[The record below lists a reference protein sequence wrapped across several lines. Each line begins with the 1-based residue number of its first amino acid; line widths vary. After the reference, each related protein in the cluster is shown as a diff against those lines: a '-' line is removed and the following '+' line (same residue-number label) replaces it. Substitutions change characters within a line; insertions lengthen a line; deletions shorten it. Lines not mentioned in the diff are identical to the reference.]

1 VRRLSA
7 GVKVGVLF
15 LAVLGGGYAVW
26 DGLGVDP
33 AGRNSV
39 GLWAQ
44 LRDASGMPVGS
55 RVVVAGL
62 PVGEITGLTI
72 DGRYARVKFKVRG
85 DVPMWSSA
93 VVFKKATSLLGDHY
107 LEIDPG
113 TPETTDPT
121 GAVVENKRLKNGD
134 QIERVVEATSPDQLL
149 RRIEQSL
156 PNVDDVLLS
165 VKALSDDMRRVVNG
179 PIASVASKVDALVD
193 REGKTV
199 SDILERADRSM
210 ARIEAITAD
219 IRALT
224 GNADDRVVKI
234 LDNLEAASAE
244 AKTLVATAKDEVA
257 QTGDKLRQKL
267 DLVDQ
272 VVANTESITRKIDG
286 DQGTLGRLVNDPTI
300 ADNVESITTDAKGFL
315 GTLFGLQSYVGLRSE
330 YNIASGLARHYVS
343 IELHTRPD
351 KFYLIELERGPR
363 GDYPEVTLELDP
375 TTNGGTDTWV
385 RRAVIADKMR
395 FTFQFAKRFGWLT
408 LRYGIKEST
417 GGIGADLEGRWWD
430 RRLRL
435 SADVFDATFD
445 TYPRVKL
452 AAAVELFRGI
462 YILGG
467 VDELLNEPDSLRIDT
482 GNTDVP
488 TQFDELRFGRD
499 FFVGGMIR
507 FNDRDLAALLAIGGS
522 ALGGVTGGSGN

>member
-1 VRRLSA
+1 MRRLSA

-15 LAVLGGGYAVW
+15 LVVIAGGYAVW
-26 DGLGVDP
+26 NGLGVDP
-33 AGRNSV
+33 AGRNSMK
-39 GLWAQ
+39 LWAQ

-62 PVGEITGLTI
+62 PVGEITSLTI
-72 DGRYARVKFKVRG
+72 DGRYARVKFKVRR

-93 VVFKKATSLLGDHY
+93 VVYKKATSLLGDNY

-113 TPETTDPT
+113 TPETTDPS
-121 GAVVENKRLKNGD
+121 GNVLKNDRLVDGD
-134 QIERVVEATSPDQLL
+134 QIVRVVEATSPDQLL

-156 PNVDDVLLS
+156 PQVDDVLVS
-165 VKALSDDMRRVVNG
+165 VKSLSEDMRRVVNG

-219 IRALT
+219 IRAIT
-224 GNADDRVVKI
+224 GGADDRVNKI
-234 LDNLEAASAE
+234 LDNLDQASAE
-244 AKTLVATAKDEVA
+244 AKELVATAKDEVA
-257 QTGDKLRQKL
+257 QTGDKLRAKL

-272 VVANTESITRKIDG
+272 VVANTESITRKIDD

-330 YNIASGLARHYVS
+330 YNMVSGLARHYVS

-363 GDYPEVTLELDP
+363 GDYPDTTLELDP
-375 TTNGGTDTWV
+375 TTPAGMNGVWT
-385 RRAVIADKMR
+385 RRSVISDKMR

-408 LRYGIKEST
+408 LRYGIKDST
-417 GGIGADLEGRWWD
+417 GGIGADVEGRWWD
-430 RRLRL
+430 RGLRL

-445 TYPRVKL
+445 RYPRVKL
-452 AAAVELFRGI
+452 TAAVELFRGI

-467 VDELLNEPDSLRIDT
+467 VDELINSPDTLRIET
-482 GNTDVP
+482 GSSDVP
-488 TQFDELRFGRD
+488 VQFDEFHFGRD
-499 FFVGGMIR
+499 YFVGGLIR
-507 FNDRDLAALLAIGGS
+507 FNDRDLVALLAIGGS
-522 ALGGVTGGSGN
+522 ALGGLSSGD

>member
-1 VRRLSA
+1 MRRVSA
-7 GVKVGVLF
+7 GVKVGILF
-15 LAVLGGGYAVW
+15 LAVIGGGYAVW
-26 DGLGVDP
+26 NGLGVDP
-33 AGRNSV
+33 AGRNSMK
-39 GLWAQ
+39 LWAQ

-62 PVGEITGLTI
+62 PVGEITSLSI
-72 DGRYARVKFKVRG
+72 DGRYARVKFKVRR

-93 VVFKKATSLLGDHY
+93 VVYKKATSLLGDNY

-113 TPETTDPT
+113 APESTDAT
-121 GAVVENKRLKNGD
+121 GQVVTNDRLGDGD
-134 QIERVVEATSPDQLL
+134 QIVRVVEATSPDQLL

-156 PNVDDVLLS
+156 PNVDDVLMS

-210 ARIEAITAD
+210 ERIEAITKD

-224 GNADDRVVKI
+224 GTADDRVAKI

-244 AKTLVATAKDEVA
+244 AKVLVSTAKDEVS

-267 DLVDQ
+267 DLVDA
-272 VVANTESITRKIDG
+272 VVANTESITRKIDE
-286 DQGTLGRLVNDPTI
+286 DEGTLGRLVNDPTI
-300 ADNVESITTDAKGFL
+300 ADNVEAITTDAKGFL

-330 YNIASGLARHYVS
+330 YNVVSGLARHYVS

-363 GDYPEVTLELDP
+363 GDYPDVTLELDP
-375 TTNGGTDTWV
+375 TMNGGGDTWV
-385 RRAVIADKMR
+385 RKAVIADRMR

-445 TYPRVKL
+445 QLPRVKL

-462 YILGG
+462 YVVGG
-467 VDELLNEPDSLRIDT
+467 VDELLNPPDHLTIQT
-482 GNTDVP
+482 GGGDVP
-488 TQFDELRFGRD
+488 VQFEEFEFGRD
-499 FFVGGMIR
+499 YFVGGMIR

-522 ALGGVTGGSGN
+522 ALSGAGSSK

>member
-1 VRRLSA
+1 MKRLSA
-7 GVKVGVLF
+7 GIKVGVLF
-15 LAVLGGGYAVW
+15 LAVIGGGYAVW

-33 AGRNSV
+33 AGRNSMA
-39 GLWAQ
+39 LWAQ

-62 PVGEITGLTI
+62 PIGEITKLTI
-72 DGRYARVKFKVRG
+72 DGRYARVTFKVRG
-85 DVPMWSSA
+85 DVPMWTSA

-107 LEIDPG
+107 LSIDPG

-121 GAVVENKRLKNGD
+121 GAVVENQRLKDGD
-134 QIERVVEATSPDQLL
+134 QIVRVVEATSPDQLL

-165 VKALSDDMRRVVNG
+165 VKSLSDDMRRVVNG

-193 REGKTV
+193 RESKTV

-210 ARIEAITAD
+210 QRIEAITAD

-224 GNADDRVVKI
+224 GTADDRVLKI

-244 AKTLVATAKDEVA
+244 AKVLVATAKDEVS
-257 QTGDKLRQKL
+257 QTGDKLRAKL

-272 VVANTESITRKIDG
+272 VVANTESITRKIDE

-300 ADNVESITTDAKGFL
+300 ADNVEAITTDAKGFL

-330 YNIASGLARHYVS
+330 YNIAAGLARHYVS

-363 GDYPEVTLELDP
+363 GDYPDVTLELDP
-375 TTNGGTDTWV
+375 TMNGGTDVWV

-417 GGIGADLEGRWWD
+417 GGVGADMEARWWD

-435 SADVFDATFD
+435 SVDAYDATFD
-445 TYPRVKL
+445 RFPRVKL

-462 YILGG
+462 YVLGG
-467 VDELLNEPDSLRIDT
+467 VDELLNAPDTLRIET
-482 GNTDVP
+482 GATDVP
-488 TQFDELRFGRD
+488 NAFEKFHFGRD
-499 FFVGGMIR
+499 FFVGGLIQ

-522 ALGGVTGGSGN
+522 ALGGVTGD

>member
-1 VRRLSA
+1 MKRLSA

-15 LAVLGGGYAVW
+15 LAVVGGGYAVW

-33 AGRNSV
+33 AGRDNIK
-39 GLWAQ
+39 LWAQ

-62 PVGEITGLTI
+62 PVGEITSLTI
-72 DGRYARVKFKVRG
+72 DGRYARVKFKVRR

-93 VVFKKATSLLGDHY
+93 VVFKKATSLLGDNY

-113 TPETTDPT
+113 TAETTDPN
-121 GAVVENKRLKNGD
+121 GAVVTNDRLVDGD
-134 QIERVVEATSPDQLL
+134 QIVRVVEATSPDQLL

-156 PNVDDVLLS
+156 PQVDDVLVS
-165 VKALSDDMRRVVNG
+165 VKSLSEDMRRVVNG
-179 PIASVASKVDALVD
+179 PIASVASKVDTLVD
-193 REGKTV
+193 RESKTV
-199 SDILERADRSM
+199 ADILERADRSM

-224 GNADDRVVKI
+224 GSADDRVVKI
-234 LDNLEAASAE
+234 LDNLEQASSE
-244 AKTLVATAKDEVA
+244 AKALVATAKDEVA
-257 QTGDKLRQKL
+257 QTGDKLRAKL

-272 VVANTESITRKIDG
+272 VVANTESITRKIDQ
-286 DQGTLGRLVNDPTI
+286 DEGTLGRLVNDPTI
-300 ADNVESITTDAKGFL
+300 ADNVEAITTDAKGFL

-330 YNIASGLARHYVS
+330 YNMVSGLARHYVS

-363 GDYPEVTLELDP
+363 GDYPQTTLELDP
-375 TTNGGTDTWV
+375 TMNGGTDVWV
-385 RRAVIADKMR
+385 RRSVIADRMR

-417 GGIGADLEGRWWD
+417 GGIGADVEGRWWD
-430 RRLRL
+430 RGLRV
-435 SADVFDATFD
+435 SVDAFDATFD
-445 TYPRVKL
+445 KYPRVKL
-452 AAAVELFRGI
+452 TAAVELFRGI

-467 VDELLNEPDSLRIDT
+467 VDELINSPDSLRIDT

-488 TQFDELRFGRD
+488 KQFDELHFGRD
-499 FFVGGMIR
+499 YFVGGLIR

-522 ALGGVTGGSGN
+522 ALGGVTGGD

>member
-1 VRRLSA
+1 MRRLSA

-15 LAVLGGGYAVW
+15 LAVIGGGYAVW

-33 AGRNSV
+33 AGRNNMK
-39 GLWAQ
+39 LWAQ
-44 LRDASGMPVGS
+44 LRDASGMPIGS

-62 PVGEITGLTI
+62 PVGEITSLTI
-72 DGRYARVKFKVRG
+72 DGRYARVKFKVRR

-93 VVFKKATSLLGDHY
+93 VVFKKATSLLGDNY

-113 TPETTDPT
+113 TPETTDPA
-121 GAVVENKRLKNGD
+121 GAVVKNDRLVDGD
-134 QIERVVEATSPDQLL
+134 QIVRVVEATSPDQLL

-156 PNVDDVLLS
+156 PAVDDVLLS
-165 VKALSDDMRRVVNG
+165 VKSLSDDMRRVVNG
-179 PIASVASKVDALVD
+179 PIASVAAKVDTLVD

-199 SDILERADRSM
+199 SEILERADRSM

-224 GNADDRVVKI
+224 GNADERVTKI
-234 LDNLEAASAE
+234 LDNLDAASAE
-244 AKTLVATAKDEVA
+244 AKTLVATAKDEVTL
-257 QTGDKLRQKL
+257 TGDKLRQKL

-300 ADNVESITTDAKGFL
+300 ADNVESITSDAKGFL

-330 YNIASGLARHYVS
+330 YNVASGLARHYVS

-363 GDYPEVTLELDP
+363 GNYPDTTLELDP
-375 TTNGGTDTWV
+375 TTPDGAAGIWT
-385 RRAVIADKMR
+385 RRAVITDKMR

-408 LRYGIKEST
+408 LRYGVKEST
-417 GGIGADLEGRWWD
+417 GGIGADFEGQWWD
-430 RRLRL
+430 RHLRL
-435 SADVFDATFD
+435 SADIFDATFD

-452 AAAVELFRGI
+452 AAALELFRGI
-462 YILGG
+462 YIVGG
-467 VDELLNEPDSLRIDT
+467 VDELLNQPDTLRIDT
-482 GNTDVP
+482 GAGTVP
-488 TQFDELRFGRD
+488 AQFDEFHFGRD
-499 FFVGGMIR
+499 FFVGGLVR

-522 ALGGVTGGSGN
+522 ALGGVSGSSK

>member
-1 VRRLSA
+1 VKRLSA

-15 LAVLGGGYAVW
+15 LAVVGGGYAVW

-33 AGRNSV
+33 AGRDNIK
-39 GLWAQ
+39 LWAQ

-62 PVGEITGLTI
+62 PVGEITSLTI
-72 DGRYARVKFKVRG
+72 DGRYARVKFKVRR

-93 VVFKKATSLLGDHY
+93 VVFKKATSLLGDNY

-113 TPETTDPT
+113 TAETTDPS
-121 GAVVENKRLKNGD
+121 GNVIANDRLVDGD
-134 QIERVVEATSPDQLL
+134 QIVRVVEATSPDQLL

-156 PNVDDVLLS
+156 PQVDDVLVSVRSLS
-165 VKALSDDMRRVVNG
+165 EDMRRVVNG

-224 GNADDRVVKI
+224 GSADDRVLKI
-234 LDNLEAASAE
+234 LDNLEQASAE
-244 AKTLVATAKDEVA
+244 AKALVATAKDEVA
-257 QTGDKLRQKL
+257 QTGDKLRAKL

-272 VVANTESITRKIDG
+272 VVANTESITRKIDQ
-286 DQGTLGRLVNDPTI
+286 DEGTLGRLVNDPTI
-300 ADNVESITTDAKGFL
+300 ADNVEDITTDARGFL

-330 YNIASGLARHYVS
+330 YNVAAGLARHYVS

-363 GDYPEVTLELDP
+363 GDYPDTTIELDP
-375 TTNGGTDTWV
+375 TTPEGMDGTWV

-417 GGIGADLEGRWWD
+417 GGVGADVEGRWWD
-430 RRLRL
+430 HRLRL
-435 SADVFDATFD
+435 SADIFDATFD
-445 TYPRVKL
+445 RYPRIKL
-452 AAAVELFRGI
+452 AAALELFRGI
-462 YILGG
+462 YVIGG
-467 VDELLNEPDSLRIDT
+467 VDELVNSPDTLRIDT
-482 GNTDVP
+482 GATDVP
-488 TQFDELRFGRD
+488 AQFDEFHFGRD
-499 FFVGGMIR
+499 YFVGGLIR
-507 FNDRDLAALLAIGGS
+507 FNDRDLAALLAVGGS
-522 ALGGVTGGSGN
+522 ALGGLGGSD

>member
-1 VRRLSA
+1 MRRLSA
-7 GVKVGVLF
+7 GIKVGVLF

-385 RRAVIADKMR
+385 RRAVIADTMR

-445 TYPRVKL
+445 KYPRVKL

-467 VDELLNEPDSLRIDT
+467 VDELLNAPDSLRIDT

>member
-1 VRRLSA
+1 MKRLSA

-15 LAVLGGGYAVW
+15 LVVVAGGYAVW

-33 AGRNSV
+33 AGRNNMK
-39 GLWAQ
+39 LWAQ

-62 PVGEITGLTI
+62 PVGEITSLTI
-72 DGRYARVKFKVRG
+72 DGRYARVKFKVRS

-113 TPETTDPT
+113 TAETTDPT
-121 GAVVENKRLKNGD
+121 GKVVTNSRLHDGD

-156 PNVDDVLLS
+156 PAVDDVLLS
-165 VKALSDDMRRVVNG
+165 VKSLSDDMRRVVNG

-224 GNADDRVVKI
+224 GTADDRVVKI

-244 AKTLVATAKDEVA
+244 AKVLVATAKDEVA
-257 QTGDKLRQKL
+257 QTGDKLRAKL

-272 VVANTESITRKIDG
+272 VVANTESITHKIDS

-300 ADNVESITTDAKGFL
+300 ADNVEAITSDAKGFL
-315 GTLFGLQSYVGLRSE
+315 GTLFGLQTYVGLRSE
-330 YNIASGLARHYVS
+330 YNVASGLARHYVS

-363 GDYPEVTLELDP
+363 GDYPDVTLELDP
-375 TTNGGTDTWV
+375 TTNGNSDTWV
-385 RRAVIADKMR
+385 RRAVISDRMR

-417 GGIGADLEGRWWD
+417 GGVGVDAEVRWWD

-435 SADVFDATFD
+435 SADAFDATFD
-445 TYPRVKL
+445 KYPRLKL

-462 YILGG
+462 YVVGG
-467 VDELLNEPDSLRIDT
+467 VDELLNTPDSLSIQT
-482 GNTDVP
+482 GGGDVP
-488 TQFDELRFGRD
+488 AAFDEFHFGRD
-499 FFVGGMIR
+499 YFVGGLIQ

-522 ALGGVTGGSGN
+522 ALGGLGGGN

>member
-1 VRRLSA
+1 MNRLSA

-15 LAVLGGGYAVW
+15 LAVIGGGYAVW

-33 AGRNSV
+33 AGRDNIK
-39 GLWAQ
+39 LWAQ

-62 PVGEITGLTI
+62 PVGEITSLAI
-72 DGRYARVKFKVRG
+72 DGRYARVRFKVRR

-113 TPETTDPT
+113 SPETTDAT
-121 GAVVENKRLKNGD
+121 GALLQNDRLVDGD
-134 QIERVVEATSPDQLL
+134 QIARVVEATSPDQLL

-165 VKALSDDMRRVVNG
+165 VRALSDDMRRVVNG

-210 ARIEAITAD
+210 ERIEAITKD
-219 IRALT
+219 IRAVT
-224 GNADDRVVKI
+224 GTADDRVAKI

-244 AKTLVATAKDEVA
+244 AKVLVATAKDEVA

-272 VVANTESITRKIDG
+272 VVANTESITRKIDE

-300 ADNVESITTDAKGFL
+300 ADHVEAITTDAKGFL
-315 GTLFGLQSYVGLRSE
+315 GTLFGLQTYVGLRSE
-330 YNIASGLARHYVS
+330 YNIGAGLARHYVS

-351 KFYLIELERGPR
+351 KFYLVEIERGPR
-363 GDYPEVTLELDP
+363 GDYPDVTLELDP
-375 TTNGGTDTWV
+375 TQNGGTDTWV
-385 RRAVIADKMR
+385 RKATIADRMR
-395 FTFQFAKRFGWLT
+395 FTFQFAKRFDWLT
-408 LRYGIKEST
+408 LRYGLKEST
-417 GGIGADLEGRWWD
+417 GGIGADLEGRLWD
-430 RRLRL
+430 RRLRF
-435 SADVFDATFD
+435 STDVYDATFD
-445 TYPRVKL
+445 RFPRVKL

-462 YILGG
+462 YVLGG
-467 VDELLNEPDSLRIDT
+467 VDELLNRPDTLQVDT
-482 GNTDVP
+482 GGGAVP
-488 TQFDELRFGRD
+488 TQFEEFRFGRD
-499 FFVGGMIR
+499 YYVGAMLQ

-522 ALGGVTGGSGN
+522 ALSGAGGSD